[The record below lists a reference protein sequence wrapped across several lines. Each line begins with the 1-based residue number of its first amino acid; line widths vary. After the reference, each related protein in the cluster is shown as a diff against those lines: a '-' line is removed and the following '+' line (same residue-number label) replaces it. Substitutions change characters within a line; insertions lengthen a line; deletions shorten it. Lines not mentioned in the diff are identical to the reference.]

1 LHLLSDVRVAMLHV
15 KVGEGL
21 ELEVSGKSP
30 VEAFLRELIFV

>member
-1 LHLLSDVRVAMLHV
+1 LHLLSNVRVTVLNI
-15 KVGEGL
+15 KVREGL